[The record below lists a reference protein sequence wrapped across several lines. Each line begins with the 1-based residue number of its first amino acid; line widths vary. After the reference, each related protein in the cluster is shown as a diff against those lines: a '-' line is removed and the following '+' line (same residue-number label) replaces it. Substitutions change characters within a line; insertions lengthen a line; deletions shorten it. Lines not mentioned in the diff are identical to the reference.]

1 MIPIIPKEFIR
12 YTFLNRT
19 KNNFQD
25 RFFEDVVPGIYK
37 LLARENRTTKG
48 FTSKSIRIVT
58 NSSDGWRDYQY
69 RLALRKLSHYEGNNL
84 FLKADAEYDQS

>member
-1 MIPIIPKEFIR
+1 MKETIYFLRQKLNMIKV
-12 YTFLNRT
+12 NRT

-58 NSSDGWRDYQY
+58 NSSDG
-69 RLALRKLSHYEGNNL
+69 
-84 FLKADAEYDQS
+84 